1 MSQMMM
7 SLKNCI
13 FGISNEKSFTWQKA
27 LRSMVIVMVGYG
39 GYLGIKAIVE
49 WL

>member
-1 MSQMMM
+1 MVSF
-7 SLKNCI
+7 KNFI

-39 GYLGIKAIVE
+39 GYLGIKAIVD